1 MGSQQV
7 GGGKMRLL
15 FALLSIIVA
24 AASALPARTLG
35 FGGTTWTSQGTGKT
49 SRTITSYGFFEPNS
63 NNGEFYTKTYDGAL
77 GLDGWSTPAPATN
90 NNNPGN
96 NNNNPGSGVI
106 AARQPQYVQTDK
118 SA

>member
-15 FALLSIIVA
+15 FAILSVIAA

-35 FGGTTWTSQGTGKT
+35 FGGTTWTLQGTGKT
-49 SRTITSYGFFEPNS
+49 SRTITTYGFNT
-63 NNGEFYTKTYDGAL
+63 NNGEFYTETYDGAL
-77 GLDGWSTPAPATN
+77 GLDGWTTPSPATN
-90 NNNPGN
+90 NNPSN
-96 NNNNPGSGVI
+96 NNNNNSGSGAI